1 MLSLGGRTVG
11 QLCELLRLAEACEDA
26 AYKFI
31 RPGLQPQAIRVPII
45 AILGK
50 LEQAIGT
57 DGSTTYLKP
66 IHMMNQTPESLE
78 SKNGESLLEMTVDKN
93 KTTREAGIK
102 AESIYGR
109 YVKMKNDGNLCDLAL
124 GVS

>member
-1 MLSLGGRTVG
+1 
-11 QLCELLRLAEACEDA
+11 LLRLAEACEDA
-26 AYKFI
+26 AHKFI
-31 RPGLQPQAIRVPII
+31 RPELQPQATRLPII

-66 IHMMNQTPESLE
+66 IRMMDETPESLE
-78 SKNGESLLEMTVDKN
+78 SKNEESLLAMTVDKE
-93 KTTREAGIK
+93 KITRVAGIQ